1 MAITATPSFG
11 GVDVYWDF
19 PTVNPQGVSHYKL
32 YRGMNGEFENAIEHA
47 VLKGNL
53 FYDQMKSAT
62 LITYFYWVAIVTMN
76 GDEMEPVGPASASA
90 LPAVEEVLRN
100 LTSQIDESHLAESL
114 RSEIDRIDTVSAEIE
129 TETGNRL
136 EELNAVG
143 GRITELDDLVGETQD
158 MIDRERLERIEENGA
173 FVTQINQTYSDLNQ
187 SVIKQGEELTASFNN
202 AIAMK
207 LTEYE
212 ASADSEEAV

>member
-1 MAITATPSFG
+1 MRNGLERGYSQKPGDPNNSVAITATPSFG

-76 GDEMEPVGPASASA
+76 GDEMEPVGR
-90 LPAVEEVLRN
+90 LP
-100 LTSQIDESHLAESL
+100 
-114 RSEIDRIDTVSAEIE
+114 
-129 TETGNRL
+129 RL
-136 EELNAVG
+136 HYLLWKRYCG
-143 GRITELDDLVGETQD
+143 T
-158 MIDRERLERIEENGA
+158 
-173 FVTQINQTYSDLNQ
+173 
-187 SVIKQGEELTASFNN
+187 
-202 AIAMK
+202 
-207 LTEYE
+207 
-212 ASADSEEAV
+212 